1 MRRAAPPQT
10 PPLLVLSS
18 PLAATPPPDPAKVHR
33 EAIVIDTHS
42 DVLWRLDEGRGHL
55 EDEPAGAQ
63 TTLGKLERGGVD
75 AQFFSVWVPPAY
87 RDQGFAK
94 KTLEII
100 DRFQTEI
107 ERSPGRIEH
116 ARSAADVRRIA
127 AAGKVAALMGI
138 EGGHSIE
145 NSLALL
151 RTYYRLG
158 VRQPLPGRIPTINDS
173 SGDAVLGL
181 TTSASRW
188 SRR

>member
-1 MRRAAPPQT
+1 
-10 PPLLVLSS
+10 VLSS